1 MILTFFD
8 LIIYFFSFISLYHFY
23 TMFKYDSFEKT
34 DKVISIF
41 LLLSIYSSYLYS
53 LHYHWLFST
62 IGKIDYLNLILF
74 NSFFILFFSLI
85 IAIIW
90 LNIIKIILKQKNDLN
105 LKAKEIDNLILDRIE
120 LLYKIEINNL
130 QFFEIKKIIN
140 SILEEYYQKSNI
152 YNTDIINK
160 LIIKNN
166 QIENERIIR
175 TPNFDNLFD
184 EKDSDNW
191 KHLNKTLSNNLADLN
206 KINDLLKEL
215 ETKKEIN

>member
-1 MILTFFD
+1 
-8 LIIYFFSFISLYHFY
+8 
-23 TMFKYDSFEKT
+23 MFKYDSFEKT

>member
-1 MILTFFD
+1 MILSFFD
-8 LIIYFFSFISLYHFY
+8 LIIYFFSLISLYHFY
-23 TMFKYDSFEKT
+23 IMFKYDSFEKP

-41 LLLSIYSSYLYS
+41 LLISIYSSYLYS
-53 LHYHWLFST
+53 LYYHWFFLT
-62 IGKIDYLNLILF
+62 IEKVDYLGLILF
-74 NSFFILFFSLI
+74 NSFFILFFSLL

-90 LNIIKIILKQKNDLN
+90 IKIIKIIIKQQADLN
-105 LKAKEIDNLILDRIE
+105 LKAKEIDNLILNRIE

-140 SILEEYYQKSNI
+140 SILEEYYKKSNI

-184 EKDSDNW
+184 EKDSNNW
-191 KHLNKTLSNNLADLN
+191 KHLNKKLTNNLSDLK
-206 KINDLLKEL
+206 KIKDLIKEL